1 MSQPRELMCSIC
13 EKTSRVRRNKFKFIT
28 TAAVE
33 HKMLSAYRS
42 VHGHDPPVPLIGT
55 PVHKKC
61 YHNLYERY
69 HYKKSKKSII
79 TSNEPSS
86 MQLPDNSQYLLHS
99 NNVPMFISTAL
110 STDNNDSSIKANK
123 NKLSLSLNDKN
134 LKLNKELIVPLEKIN
149 LQTLTNVNTDQ
160 VQSIQFNAATTC
172 SLPMLQ
178 RERNIL
184 IGAKGFLDSSTSFN
198 INTANSLQ
206 QPDLLPVTKNTNN
219 EIEITAATLLSMM
232 IEMVVEKIDI
242 RSKYPLIFSKLVN
255 DECFSLAHLTQSQ
268 IEVIPNT
275 ETIILPTKEQTNKLL
290 NLDMPLLID
299 SSSTSSTV
307 LQASKSPTDN
317 VHEEASVIEYESD
330 QFMNTSIGNRGQCDL
345 NCFNDLPTL
354 TSLLE
359 ENQKIG
365 FYDIDDGASISSE
378 DSSILTSAR
387 YASSP
392 IALGDNERL
401 NSSSDEINT
410 FPAKLTSS
418 RKLSSRCVSYKR
430 KIGMSIRRKGPSISR
445 HSQMNIENHYPD
457 TERFESLFQSPIA
470 ELSAWLS
477 EQVRDKLIS
486 LNTVKE
492 KFKKIIDAHHPKKFD
507 NIKLRNDWLQR
518 QLQQHSPDYF
528 WFGTI
533 AKCHGTYVGLN
544 NIDYHLKKLLSSSLT
559 STLSQSSPS
568 PTVDYDD
575 DINNQ
580 KKNLCQTLF
589 TTITTLREHIR
600 DNVHLVRIFNE
611 EPEKMIHLTASSFNN
626 LVPMLLR
633 NFIGILTASDRGFLK
648 IKREYMYF
656 DMFDIDLFRNSHEW
670 LKNISIC
677 FDIINVQND
686 RIVTPKHILLANEVY
701 RHAHS
706 YELLTVL
713 NRYGVVCSHQNLSR
727 LYHSIGK
734 NDDTSASA
742 IPTNVRNNCFM
753 IEVHDNFDMNKE
765 TLRGEGSLH
774 VVNRVI
780 LQTSENDGK
789 LTHFSS
795 PMSSNTARSS
805 SQLSSNNVNV
815 QKNILSSSS
824 SANSALILST
834 LTNASDI
841 SATTTNHLSKP
852 TSLYKEF
859 QSSNHG
865 VSLFCFDL
873 VKSWFSTNYL
883 NPSLL
888 VPRHCTPIPLI
899 SGFFASYLSSSLR
912 PIHHVTFL
920 PPMHDDPNKTSTTYA
935 CMESTKQ
942 RLLDSGIQEVA
953 VIVVDE
959 KIYRNCIEVKEN
971 NKLLF
976 NRVLPYPGE
985 FHLMKNYMIVVWGIL
1000 EGSGIDTALGE
1011 LYKGASLR
1019 SIMNCSHF
1027 NKSLR
1032 AMKLLHSALAALII
1046 HEFLSIVPREIF
1058 DDIEVIMQSIPLD
1071 VSTNT
1076 CKSAWFEKVQQ
1087 VVQQHQLSVMFNE
1100 WVCPLID
1107 MYIAIRSA
1115 DFDSRNAALSRM
1127 APLFFSTNHLNYAR
1141 LCARHLTDLRS
1152 CSDELFNVLAKAFAV
1167 QRTSRP
1173 FSSIPMDQTIE
1184 VTINKAGKGHAGIS
1198 GRYNKNMIDIWCRSF
1213 SYRSLLS
1220 TLTFEFAEYETDNDN
1235 IDAHIECSPSRLE
1248 SDQHDFATLLN
1259 FFYKERLFTCED
1271 ETVTQLFFGQ
1281 QFQTEIIDDILDY
1294 VRRGKVALE
1303 EFIKERFVLC
1313 SIPSQTSMNKMKLL
1327 KLRDNDRYDPQSGL
1341 VKRTPKK
1348 VIDNIKEID
1357 EIIIKA
1363 IILSQYRPKINL
1375 IEFFGHE
1382 FSSRPISLCDRNNND
1397 LMNNQNKS
1405 QVLTFF
1411 KKKFPESFSSIK
1423 PIDISSM
1430 PINECAL
1437 LIDGGALL
1445 QTRPPSNYTVLDYAI
1460 FLLEKKIIIEFNYFD
1475 RIDIVFDSNRSY
1487 SIKSF
1492 IPRHKMIN
1500 EQKCVYY
1507 KLLPEHKI
1515 PTGQQF
1521 DHILRSGNR
1530 AVLAAA
1536 VVQCWQLP
1544 SVLKLLPIH
1553 KKLVVG
1559 GPNATAFYLSHDLP
1573 PEEALDLESNHDEA
1587 DTRLILHLQDAAL
1600 TNYKTVIVRSA
1611 DTDVVF
1617 LMISYANTINLT
1629 NLVVDATVRSGQ
1641 GKYINCTMIH
1651 NDLINKYKIF
1661 PELLLVLHALTGCD
1675 TTSFFRNISKTKF
1688 FENFFADPRLYDDLE
1703 KLSVFPMVQEDIKVV
1718 ERLIFNCI
1726 HHAERR
1732 SIIMNNSNLI
1742 SYNLSNIN
1750 SSIDTS
1756 FLSIDNI
1763 RAAMAISA
1771 LRKGNKS
1778 IVLTLPPSSDAL
1790 FHHCRRAS
1798 RQYQIWRNAHIA
1810 NIPYPELFGF
1820 ENINNDIKIKW
1831 TTKNPLPEDNFLFH
1845 SCKCKGSCEKIC
1857 KCGKYSQPC
1866 TLYCSCDATKCCNR
1880 SSISQHLSIGHAQS
1894 SSIVSMH
1901 MDNMLHDHNY
1911 LHKTNESIDYDQ
1923 SSFDSGEDN
1932 YADSSDSEEDIILPP
1947 DNQSSTSSCN
1957 KIDLKR
1963 KDSFISES
1971 MSLSL
1976 KKTKS
1981 YDHVLSFD

>member
-1 MSQPRELMCSIC
+1 M
-13 EKTSRVRRNKFKFIT
+13 
-28 TAAVE
+28 A
-33 HKMLSAYRS
+33 
-42 VHGHDPPVPLIGT
+42 
-55 PVHKKC
+55 
-61 YHNLYERY
+61 
-69 HYKKSKKSII
+69 
-79 TSNEPSS
+79 
-86 MQLPDNSQYLLHS
+86 
-99 NNVPMFISTAL
+99 
-110 STDNNDSSIKANK
+110 
-123 NKLSLSLNDKN
+123 
-134 LKLNKELIVPLEKIN
+134 
-149 LQTLTNVNTDQ
+149 
-160 VQSIQFNAATTC
+160 
-172 SLPMLQ
+172 
-178 RERNIL
+178 
-184 IGAKGFLDSSTSFN
+184 
-198 INTANSLQ
+198 
-206 QPDLLPVTKNTNN
+206 
-219 EIEITAATLLSMM
+219 
-232 IEMVVEKIDI
+232 
-242 RSKYPLIFSKLVN
+242 
-255 DECFSLAHLTQSQ
+255 QSQ

-299 SSSTSSTV
+299 SSSTFSTV

-365 FYDIDDGASISSE
+365 FYDIDDGASISSK

-477 EQVRDKLIS
+477 EQIRDKLIS
-486 LNTVKE
+486 LNIVKE

-507 NIKLRNDWLQR
+507 NIKLRNDWIQR
-518 QLQQHSPDYF
+518 QLQQHSPEYF

-533 AKCHGTYVGLN
+533 AKCHGTYVCLN

-559 STLSQSSPS
+559 STLSQSSAS

-611 EPEKMIHLTASSFNN
+611 EPEKMIHLTASLFNN

-633 NFIGILTASDRGFLK
+633 NFIGILTASDRSFLK

-734 NDDTSASA
+734 NDDTFASA

-789 LTHFSS
+789 LTHFPS

-834 LTNASDI
+834 LTSASDI

-859 QSSNHG
+859 LSSNHG

-883 NPSLL
+883 NSSVL

-899 SGFFASYLSSSLR
+899 SGFFASYLSSYLR

-959 KIYRNCIEVKEN
+959 KIYRNCIEVKQN

-976 NRVLPYPGE
+976 NKVLPYPGE
-985 FHLMKNYMIVVWGIL
+985 FRLMKNYMIAVWDIL

-1058 DDIEVIMQSIPLD
+1058 NDIEVIMQSIPLD

-1076 CKSAWFEKVQQ
+1076 C
-1087 VVQQHQLSVMFNE
+1087 
-1100 WVCPLID
+1100 PLID

-1115 DFDSRNAALSRM
+1115 DFDGRNAALSRM

-1173 FSSIPMDQTIE
+1173 FSAIPMDQTIE

-1281 QFQTEIIDDILDY
+1281 QFQTVIIDDILDY

-1327 KLRDNDRYDPQSGL
+1327 KLRDNDRFDPQSGL

-1382 FSSRPISLCDRNNND
+1382 FSSRPISLCNRNNND

-1405 QVLTFF
+1405 TVLTFK

-1475 RIDIVFDSNRSY
+1475 RIDIIFDSNRSY

-1492 IPRHKMIN
+1492 IPRHNMIN

-1515 PTGQQF
+1515 PTGRQF
-1521 DHILRSGNR
+1521 DHILRSDNR

-1544 SVLKLLPIH
+1544 SVLKLLPMH

-1641 GKYINCTMIH
+1641 EKYINCTMIH

-1675 TTSFFRNISKTKF
+1675 TTSFFRNISKTTF

-1820 ENINNDIKIKW
+1820 ENINNNTKIKW

-1845 SCKCKGSCEKIC
+1845 V
-1857 KCGKYSQPC
+1857 
-1866 TLYCSCDATKCCNR
+1866 N
-1880 SSISQHLSIGHAQS
+1880 SIFHFYHFI
-1894 SSIVSMH
+1894 I
-1901 MDNMLHDHNY
+1901 
-1911 LHKTNESIDYDQ
+1911 IDC
-1923 SSFDSGEDN
+1923 
-1932 YADSSDSEEDIILPP
+1932 ILVV
-1947 DNQSSTSSCN
+1947 Q
-1957 KIDLKR
+1957 
-1963 KDSFISES
+1963 
-1971 MSLSL
+1971 M
-1976 KKTKS
+1976 
-1981 YDHVLSFD
+1981 

>member
-1 MSQPRELMCSIC
+1 
-13 EKTSRVRRNKFKFIT
+13 
-28 TAAVE
+28 
-33 HKMLSAYRS
+33 
-42 VHGHDPPVPLIGT
+42 
-55 PVHKKC
+55 
-61 YHNLYERY
+61 
-69 HYKKSKKSII
+69 
-79 TSNEPSS
+79 
-86 MQLPDNSQYLLHS
+86 
-99 NNVPMFISTAL
+99 
-110 STDNNDSSIKANK
+110 
-123 NKLSLSLNDKN
+123 
-134 LKLNKELIVPLEKIN
+134 
-149 LQTLTNVNTDQ
+149 
-160 VQSIQFNAATTC
+160 
-172 SLPMLQ
+172 
-178 RERNIL
+178 
-184 IGAKGFLDSSTSFN
+184 
-198 INTANSLQ
+198 
-206 QPDLLPVTKNTNN
+206 
-219 EIEITAATLLSMM
+219 
-232 IEMVVEKIDI
+232 
-242 RSKYPLIFSKLVN
+242 
-255 DECFSLAHLTQSQ
+255 
-268 IEVIPNT
+268 
-275 ETIILPTKEQTNKLL
+275 
-290 NLDMPLLID
+290 
-299 SSSTSSTV
+299 
-307 LQASKSPTDN
+307 
-317 VHEEASVIEYESD
+317 
-330 QFMNTSIGNRGQCDL
+330 
-345 NCFNDLPTL
+345 
-354 TSLLE
+354 
-359 ENQKIG
+359 
-365 FYDIDDGASISSE
+365 
-378 DSSILTSAR
+378 
-387 YASSP
+387 
-392 IALGDNERL
+392 
-401 NSSSDEINT
+401 
-410 FPAKLTSS
+410 
-418 RKLSSRCVSYKR
+418 
-430 KIGMSIRRKGPSISR
+430 MSIRRKGPSISR

-706 YELLTVL
+706 YELLTVS

-912 PIHHVTFL
+912 PVHHVTFL

-1011 LYKGASLR
+1011 LYKEASLR

-1058 DDIEVIMQSIPLD
+1058 NDIEVIMQSIPLD

-1076 CKSAWFEKVQQ
+1076 CKIAWFEKVQQ

-1173 FSSIPMDQTIE
+1173 FSAIPMDQTIE

-1341 VKRTPKK
+1341 VKRTPK
-1348 VIDNIKEID
+1348 
-1357 EIIIKA
+1357 
-1363 IILSQYRPKINL
+1363 
-1375 IEFFGHE
+1375 
-1382 FSSRPISLCDRNNND
+1382 
-1397 LMNNQNKS
+1397 
-1405 QVLTFF
+1405 
-1411 KKKFPESFSSIK
+1411 
-1423 PIDISSM
+1423 
-1430 PINECAL
+1430 
-1437 LIDGGALL
+1437 
-1445 QTRPPSNYTVLDYAI
+1445 
-1460 FLLEKKIIIEFNYFD
+1460 
-1475 RIDIVFDSNRSY
+1475 
-1487 SIKSF
+1487 
-1492 IPRHKMIN
+1492 
-1500 EQKCVYY
+1500 

-1901 MDNMLHDHNY
+1901 MDNMLHDHNH

-1932 YADSSDSEEDIILPP
+1932 YADSSDSEE
-1947 DNQSSTSSCN
+1947 
-1957 KIDLKR
+1957 
-1963 KDSFISES
+1963 
-1971 MSLSL
+1971 
-1976 KKTKS
+1976 
-1981 YDHVLSFD
+1981 